1 MYSQPVHTCMAD
13 RRCGGALNSIF
24 DSDIKVI
31 EELRGPYFRG
41 GPAGPAGGGAGG

>member
-13 RRCGGALNSIF
+13 RRRGGALNSIF
-24 DSDIKVI
+24 DSYI
-31 EELRGPYFRG
+31 EVFEGPRGPYFRG

>member
-13 RRCGGALNSIF
+13 RRCVGALNSIF